1 MNGEV
6 MSGVRFTEDQSTNL
20 ATLYGRALDARA
32 EHPVL
37 GDHTA
42 EDAVRRIDY
51 DFGKFKISKGDAFG
65 IACRGKVFDRAV
77 SDFIAAHDECSVVH
91 LGAGMDSRV
100 FRLDPPPTVR
110 WFDVGF
116 AELAERTSDTV
127 RTSSTCGSR
136 SIRSVPTRP
145 CSVPR

>member
-1 MNGEV
+1 V
-6 MSGVRFTEDQSTNL
+6 HFTEDQSTNL

-37 GDHTA
+37 ADPTA
-42 EDAVRRIDY
+42 EDAVRGIDY
-51 DFGKFKISKGDAFG
+51 DFAKFKVSKGDAFG
-65 IACRGKVFDRAV
+65 IACRGKVFDDVVR
-77 SDFIAAHDECSVVH
+77 DFIAANDECTVVH

-100 FRLDPPPTVR
+100 FRIDPPATVR

-127 RTSSTCGSR
+127 WIRTPSSAARRPPCAGAST
-136 SIRSVPTRP
+136 IRSSWRRP
-145 CSVPR
+145 G

>member
-1 MNGEV
+1 MP
-6 MSGVRFTEDQSTNL
+6 GVRFTEDQSTNL

-32 EHPVL
+32 ERPVL
-37 GDHTA
+37 GDPTA

-51 DFGKFKISKGDAFG
+51 DFGKFKVSKSDAFG
-65 IACRGKVFDRAV
+65 IACRGKVFDDVV
-77 SDFIAAHDECSVVH
+77 SDFVAAHDECTVLH

-116 AELAERTSDTV
+116 AELAERTSNTV
-127 RTSSTCGSR
+127 RTSSTCAGR
-136 SIRSVPTRP
+136 SIRNVRTPP
-145 CSVPR
+145 CSARR